1 MAELTMSIAEVVLV
15 LRTTLSG
22 ASDKLKEVELVDK
35 NKIKLL
41 ISVSKLFPDIPV
53 SLAYH
58 SFSKG
63 IIKFE
68 VSTNYPTKVVQAIV
82 NNINLEGFDKSTLS
96 LDNNLLYVNI
106 KEIMRT
112 SISWLDIKDV
122 KMRNNQLTFILTPIS
137 KNKLGML

>member
-1 MAELTMSIAEVVLV
+1 MAELTMSMSEVVVV

-58 SFSKG
+58 SFNKG

-68 VSTNYPTKVVQAIV
+68 VYTNYPTKVIQAIV
-82 NNINLEGFDKSTLS
+82 NNINFEGLDKSTLS
-96 LDNNLLYVNI
+96 LDNNLLSVNI
-106 KEIMRT
+106 KEIMLT
-112 SISWLDIKDV
+112 SIGWLDIKDV

-137 KNKLGML
+137 NKR